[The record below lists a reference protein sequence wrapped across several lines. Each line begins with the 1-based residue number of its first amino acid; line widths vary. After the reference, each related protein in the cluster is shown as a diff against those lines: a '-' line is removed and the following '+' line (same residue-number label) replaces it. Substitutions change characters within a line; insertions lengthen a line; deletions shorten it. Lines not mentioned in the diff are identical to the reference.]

1 VKIPPRGRAI
11 VEIAETLV
19 LTVVLFLGIQT
30 FVAQPF
36 KIEQGSMET
45 TLMPEQ
51 YVLID
56 KLSPHWSAYARGDIV
71 VFSPPAGW
79 AGRKDTPLIK
89 RVIGLPG
96 DHVELRD
103 GTVYFNGAALDEPY
117 RFAARDGQ
125 QPTDPTGGVSDWQVP
140 PGQLFV
146 MGDHRQVSED
156 SRVFGPVP
164 VSSVIGRAVL
174 RYWPFDS
181 FEVVQRPAY
190 G

>member
-1 VKIPPRGRAI
+1 MNNPGRPRALI
-11 VEIAETLV
+11 EIAQTLI
-19 LTVVLFLGIQT
+19 LTVVIYLAIQG

-36 KIEQGSMET
+36 KIQMGSMQT
-45 TLMPEQ
+45 TLEPDQ

-56 KLSPHWSAYARGDIV
+56 KLSPHWSTYSRGDIV
-71 VFSPPAGW
+71 VFNPPPGW
-79 AGRKDTPLIK
+79 TGQKDVPLIK

-96 DHVELRD
+96 DHVELRN
-103 GTVYFNGAALDEPY
+103 GVVLVNGAALDEPY
-117 RFAARDGQ
+117 RFADNGVLQ
-125 QPTDPTGGVSDWQVP
+125 STDPSGDVTEWLVPSDE
-140 PGQLFV
+140 LFV
-146 MGDHRQVSED
+146 MGDHRQLSED

-164 VSSVIGRAVL
+164 VASVIGRAVL